1 MQSSL
6 CSRALGPRLAEL
18 QRMHARLP
26 ARSPNIRRLLA
37 SKSTD
42 TDKEKYPELEDIL
55 GKPAKTFSELVDQMD
70 MLIKHPRP
78 PLNYGDALAKEELRR
93 IDTGDLHVR
102 NRIEKSPSDFVLRRR
117 DWTTEKARYFRK
129 MNALINRADRKAD
142 MKAEAE
148 ESLDQESDIEKKQRR
163 RIWTEKVAGYK
174 EFHKNLF
181 TMKQL
186 LQALDEDRSHSDS
199 ANVKENDTVNVEAK
213 DGEVDTKGDVE
224 FQKLLDQSWELYEDD
239 LAYLNENEEYDTD
252 LPADDPLPRPPTM
265 SSNGTRPF
273 GSRSFHTSRRIDG
286 KPQPHPDRKSQDN
299 TIPTFMRTSRRK
311 VMLEK
316 IKAGVKTD
324 ALRHAHKDKR
334 RQGKPTR
341 SLIKQVNLPTNE
353 DFVKHASENYGEHI
367 HVPIDASVSVGDIVE
382 LRTTVESNSVRKF
395 GDNVQLSAIIQKTT
409 GRFHFMAV
417 VTRALV
423 VGGREKA
430 LGFVA
435 KGMMFDKSLLYACNL
450 SSRDIKRILAYRDE
464 LEAYEA
470 KHGKGQLTNAA
481 EVQRLQQAQNQL
493 LHAPIKGAYFDE
505 PQADLQSAIEEA
517 SADSEWGAQQSF
529 GAEASISMA
538 ANNTQ
543 VSTSAADAA
552 ATSEEGEVEEDVL
565 SLIIRVMPRLVQTF
579 RDKALRL
586 MRTRYREL
594 SQYWSLATAQGQKYV
609 TVDSL
614 AELIFGG
621 NDGKPVDQVARLAT
635 YMHLISDTEHFIPS
649 EEYLFVTNT
658 FELRSSKEVEAI
670 EKVRDLIRSNA
681 PEFQRFVEKARK
693 LVAYSYAMD
702 PSDPLHAALSPDMSS
717 LKESMTCSLTGS
729 KFYPNFDSHRVLPTS
744 TVPSEKEIKRIKF
757 DYNDRMFIDILCRY
771 MRWENLGYE
780 YTMNPYTIL
789 VPSIIKKMHCY
800 SSCDSSAVRKFLI
813 DIGVWPQWYNPALET
828 RSVSNRS
835 TSSKPPVSK
844 LRATA
849 ETCAKQY
856 LQSSSDAKLSADAH
870 LKTDTDIEVKTPWRP
885 DIKASNS
892 PIVQLNEGVI
902 GKTQFYERDICESI
916 RHDFGDLPV
925 YTIDNSETVDVDDGV
940 SIETITGADG
950 KTQKWIHVH
959 VADPS
964 ALIHPGHIVADAASE
979 LMTSIYFAETANHML
994 PFDLVVQHLSLIRRA
1009 DGRPVNT
1016 MTFSALIEPS
1026 GEIVDFKI
1034 RPGLV
1039 RNIQA
1044 IPYESLDRYLNYD
1057 HATGSMNSFAKVQ
1070 DMARNSMLIHP
1081 FVPTANEWK
1090 RYGEGY
1096 APLSDQAIKELREI
1110 QRITNYRFEHRLRHG
1125 YINLFG
1131 KSLDVKVDLD
1141 GNTQNTA
1148 LDKPRFLFE
1157 KMNRSGRGVLEYPR
1171 IRLSYSEDMHTP
1183 AHVMVMELMIIAGQV
1198 AARYANTHGQVLG
1211 KQGLAK
1217 KPVPMLYRVQEHP
1230 DLSMLNGCTPDM
1242 PLAFDN
1248 MSMEEA
1254 QSAENVWNAMLAEA
1268 RAKKG
1273 CITAK
1278 TKDEVRHMMS
1288 PGLVVDRPGVHST
1301 MGITDQYGY
1310 VRVTSP
1316 IRRLDD
1322 LIIHWQLKAQM
1333 LAEHMGVRDQQPWFW
1348 KQTDITRLAP
1358 ILFRKEFLSKQL
1370 MKMNGEF
1377 WAMTLMQRMDFEARR
1392 GRLQLPPPGF
1402 YDESS
1407 EYYRDLPWCY
1417 YNPSKPGPLI
1427 WTATVDNRDAG
1438 RFFISVI
1445 ISGGLGARAALVP
1458 RPVERERLPF
1468 AGTKVRVQLQG
1479 VDPVTTKLMVKLAP
1493 EEYQPPETP
1502 KFWSSNTVL
1511 CGTYA
1516 QIPSMHML
1524 PENMPTVTP

>member
-6 CSRALGPRLAEL
+6 CSRALRPRLTGFRRIYAR
-18 QRMHARLP
+18 QR
-26 ARSPNIRRLLA
+26 ARSSSIRLFA
-37 SKSTD
+37 SKTND
-42 TDKEKYPELEDIL
+42 ADKEKYPELDDIL
-55 GKPAKTFSELVDQMD
+55 GKPAKTFSELVDQID

-102 NRIEKSPSDFVLRRR
+102 NRAEKSPSDFMLRRR
-117 DWTTEKARYFRK
+117 DWTAEKARYLRK
-129 MNALINRADRKAD
+129 MNALINRTDRIANRDAK
-142 MKAEAE
+142 EG
-148 ESLDQESDIEKKQRR
+148 SLDQESDMEKKQRR

-181 TMKQL
+181 SMKQL
-186 LQALDEDRSHSDS
+186 IQAMDEDRSHSES
-199 ANVKENDTVNVEAK
+199 ADVKESTFEEVEAK
-213 DGEVDTKGDVE
+213 GEKNDAE

-239 LAYLNENEEYDTD
+239 LEYLDEGEEHDTG
-252 LPADDPLPRPPTM
+252 LPADDPLPRQPAT
-265 SSNGTRPF
+265 SNNGNRPF
-273 GSRSFHTSRRIDG
+273 GSRSFHTSRRIDI
-286 KPQPHPDRKSQDN
+286 KPQPSPDKKPQNS
-299 TIPTFMRTSRRK
+299 IAPSFMKTSKHK

-316 IKAGVKTD
+316 IKAGAKTS
-324 ALRHAHKDKR
+324 AYGNAHRGKRHQVRPA
-334 RQGKPTR
+334 R

-353 DFVKHASENYGEHI
+353 DIAKHASENYGEHI

-382 LRTTVESNSVRKF
+382 LRTTVDSNATKKF
-395 GDNVQLSAIIQKTT
+395 GDNVQLCAIIQKTT

-435 KGMMFDKSLLYACNL
+435 KGMMFDKSLLYASNV
-450 SSRDIKRILAYRDE
+450 STRDIGRILAYRDE

-470 KHGKGQLTNAA
+470 RHGKGQLTNAA

-493 LHAPIKGAYFDE
+493 VHPPIKGAYFDE

-517 SADSEWGAQQSF
+517 SVDSEWGVPQSF
-529 GAEASISMA
+529 GAEANMSMA
-538 ANNTQ
+538 AS
-543 VSTSAADAA
+543 STEISSS
-552 ATSEEGEVEEDVL
+552 TTKEKEGEEEDVL
-565 SLIIRVMPRLVQTF
+565 ALIIRVMPRLVQVF
-579 RDKALRL
+579 RDRALRL

-621 NDGKPVDQVARLAT
+621 NSGKPVDQVARLAT

-670 EKVRDLIRSNA
+670 EKVRDLIRSNS
-681 PEFQRFVEKARK
+681 PELQQFVDKARK
-693 LVAYSYAMD
+693 LVAYSYAME
-702 PSDPLHAALSPDMSS
+702 PSDPLHAAMSPDMAS
-717 LKESMTCSLTGS
+717 LKESMTCPFTGS
-729 KFYPNFDSHRVLPTS
+729 KFYPNFESHRVLPTS
-744 TVPSEKEIKRIKF
+744 TVPSEREIRRIKF
-757 DYNDRMFIDILCRY
+757 DYNDRLFIDALCQY

-780 YTMNPYTIL
+780 YTMNPYKVL

-800 SSCDSSAVRKFLI
+800 NSCDSSVVRKFLV

-828 RSVSNRS
+828 RSVSTRS
-835 TSSKPPVSK
+835 TSSEPPISK
-844 LRATA
+844 LRSAA
-849 ETCAKQY
+849 EACAAQY
-856 LQSSSDAKLSADAH
+856 SRGITDANLPAEPDVE
-870 LKTDTDIEVKTPWRP
+870 TKTPWRP
-885 DIKASNS
+885 DTKTSNS
-892 PIVQLNEGVI
+892 PIVQTSTGTI

-925 YTIDNSETVDVDDGV
+925 YTIDSAETVDVDDGV
-940 SIETITGADG
+940 SIETVTGRDG
-950 KTQKWIHVH
+950 KAQKWIHVH

-964 ALIHPGHIVADAASE
+964 ALIHPGHVVADAASE
-979 LMTSIYFAETANHML
+979 LMTSMYFAETAKHML
-994 PFDLVVQHLSLIRRA
+994 PFELVVQHLSLTRRA
-1009 DGRPVNT
+1009 DGRPINT
-1016 MTFSALIEPS
+1016 MTFSALIESS

-1044 IPYESLDRYLNYD
+1044 VPYESLDRYLNYD
-1057 HATGSMNSFAKVQ
+1057 NALEPMTSLAKVQ
-1070 DMARNSMLIHP
+1070 EMVRNSILIHP
-1081 FVPTANEWK
+1081 FVPTASDWQ

-1096 APLSDQAIKELREI
+1096 EPLSEKAIKELREI
-1110 QRITNYRFEHRLRHG
+1110 QRITNYSFEHRVRNG

-1131 KSLDVKVDLD
+1131 KSLNVKVDLD
-1141 GNTQNTA
+1141 GNAQNTA
-1148 LDKPRFLFE
+1148 LDKPRFLLE
-1157 KMNRSGRGVLEYPR
+1157 RMDRSGRGVLEYPR
-1171 IRLSYSEDMHTP
+1171 IRLSYSEDTYTP
-1183 AHVMVMELMIIAGQV
+1183 AHIMVMELMIIAGQV
-1198 AARYANTHGQVLG
+1198 AARYASTHGQALG
-1211 KQGLAK
+1211 RQRLATA
-1217 KPVPMLYRVQEHP
+1217 PIPMLYRAQEHP
-1230 DLSMLNGCTPDM
+1230 DLSMLNGCSPDM

-1268 RAKKG
+1268 RARKG

-1288 PGLVVDRPGVHST
+1288 PGLIVDRPGAHST
-1301 MGITDQYGY
+1301 MGITGQYGY
-1310 VRVTSP
+1310 ARVTSP

-1322 LIIHWQLKAQM
+1322 LIIHWQIKAQM
-1333 LAEHMGVRDQQPWFW
+1333 LAEHMGAKDQQPWFW
-1348 KQTDITRLAP
+1348 KQADITRLAP

-1370 MKMNGEF
+1370 MKMNDEF

-1402 YDESS
+1402 YDEGS
-1407 EYYRDLPWCY
+1407 EHYRDLPWCY
-1417 YNPSKPGPLI
+1417 YDPRKPGPLI

-1479 VDPVTTKLMVKLAP
+1479 VDPVTTKLMVRLAP
-1493 EEYQPPETP
+1493 DEYQPPETP

-1516 QIPSMHML
+1516 QVPSMHML
-1524 PENMPTVTP
+1524 PENVPTVTP